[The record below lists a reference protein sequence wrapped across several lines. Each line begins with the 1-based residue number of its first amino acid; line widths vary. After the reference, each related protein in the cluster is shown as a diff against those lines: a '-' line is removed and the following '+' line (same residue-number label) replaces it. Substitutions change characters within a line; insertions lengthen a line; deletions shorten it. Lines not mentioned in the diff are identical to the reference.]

1 MIDGIADASL
11 CDIADR
17 IAARDV
23 SAVEVT
29 ENAIR
34 RAEALQPT
42 LNTFISLD
50 ADSALDAARTV
61 DEDIAKG
68 APVGSLAGVPLAHKD
83 MFYRDGRITT
93 CGSKIRR
100 DFVADRTSTVLTR
113 LERAGAL
120 YIGGLNMSEFAVGPF
135 GTNVH
140 FGNCH
145 NPWEPTRSPGGS
157 SSGSGA
163 ATAARIVYGAFGS
176 DTGGSVRI
184 PSAMCGVVGIKPTQ
198 GRVSRYGLMPLSY
211 SFDTAGPLARTV
223 RDAARLLDVVAGH
236 DQLDPTS
243 SARPAGGCEAACR
256 TDVAGL
262 RVGIPQSYFYD
273 DVAPEVAEAVAQARN
288 TLEGAGASVVPVEV
302 PSHDQINLIWAAAL
316 SAEAAT
322 IHRKWLRDRPE
333 DYGALV
339 RRRIEF
345 GLYQPATRYIEAL
358 TLRDGIVRDYCNA
371 AFADCDVLLTPTA
384 PITAPLLSD
393 VDVGDSEKMPALVL
407 LLSRCTRPISYLGL
421 PAISVPCGFDSAG
434 LPIAFQLIGRP
445 FSEPTLCRLGHA
457 YQQLTTWHER
467 MPPLVVSPE
476 QSVPKLS

>member
-1 MIDGIADASL
+1 MKDGIVDASL
-11 CDIADR
+11 CEIADS
-17 IAARDV
+17 IAAREV

-29 ENAIR
+29 ESAIR
-34 RAEALQPT
+34 RAQALQPT
-42 LNTFISLD
+42 LNAFISMD
-50 ADSALDAARTV
+50 ADGALEAARSV
-61 DEDIAKG
+61 DQDIAKG
-68 APVGSLAGVPLAHKD
+68 APVGRLAGVPLAHKD
-83 MFYRDGRITT
+83 MFYRSGRITT

-113 LERAGAL
+113 LEQAGAL

-145 NPWEPTRSPGGS
+145 NPWDPARSAGGS

-184 PSAMCGVVGIKPTQ
+184 PAVMCGVVGIKPTQ

-236 DQLDPTS
+236 DALDPTS
-243 SARPAGGCEAACR
+243 STRPAGSCEAACGAG
-256 TDVAGL
+256 VAGL
-262 RVGIPQSYFYD
+262 RIGIPQSYFYD
-273 DVAPEVAEAVAQARN
+273 ETAPEVAAAITAATD
-288 TLEGAGASVVPVEV
+288 TLESAGATIVPVEV

-316 SAEAAT
+316 AAEAAT
-322 IHRKWLRDRPE
+322 IHRKWLRERPD

-358 TLRDGIVRDYCNA
+358 TLRDGIVRDYCNT

-384 PITAPLLSD
+384 PITAPNLSD
-393 VDVGDSEKMPALVL
+393 VDVGDSENMPALVL

-445 FSEPTLCRLGHA
+445 FAEPTLCQVGHA
-457 YQQLTTWHER
+457 YQQLSTWHER
-467 MPPLVVSPE
+467 MPPLVANPGQGVPE
-476 QSVPKLS
+476 S